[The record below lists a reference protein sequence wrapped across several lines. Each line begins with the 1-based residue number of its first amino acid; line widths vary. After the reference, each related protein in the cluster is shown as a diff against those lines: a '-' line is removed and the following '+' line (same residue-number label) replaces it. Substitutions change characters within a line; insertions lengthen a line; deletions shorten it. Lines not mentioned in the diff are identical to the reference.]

1 MKISTKGRYGL
12 RAILDIAINS
22 EGESITLKSIA
33 DRQGISET
41 YLEQLIPSLK
51 KAGLV
56 KSVRGAQG
64 GYLLA
69 HPASEISVGQ
79 ILRALEGSM
88 APVACIDNTEICGA
102 KDACVSRMV
111 WDKIQD
117 SINNTIDAITLLDLV
132 LEYKENN
139 YKGRCNL

>member
-12 RAILDIAINS
+12 RAMIDLAVNS

-41 YLEQLIPSLK
+41 YLEQLIPSLR

-69 HPASEISVGQ
+69 KEPGNISVGE

-88 APVACIDNTEICGA
+88 APVACVDDHSICDGNSG
-102 KDACVSRMV
+102 CVSRIV
-111 WDKIQD
+111 WERIQQG
-117 SINNTIDAITLLDLV
+117 INNAIDSLSLYDLT
-132 LEYKENN
+132 LEYKDDNN
-139 YKGRCNL
+139 KGRCNL

>member
-12 RAILDIAINS
+12 RAMIDLAMNS

-41 YLEQLIPSLK
+41 YLEQLIPSLR

-69 HPASEISVGQ
+69 KEPKDISVGQ

-88 APVACIDNTEICGA
+88 APVACVEDHSLCDGNN
-102 KDACVSRMV
+102 ACVSRIV
-111 WDKIQD
+111 WERIQQGINNAID
-117 SINNTIDAITLLDLV
+117 SISLLDLIA
-132 LEYKENN
+132 ENKEENN
-139 YKGRCNL
+139 KGRCNL